1 MARRPDVLVVV
12 VLGVSVVVV
21 SSVVVS
27 VVVVVVSVV
36 LVFVVV
42 VLVFVVVVV
51 VGVVV
56 VVVDSVGKGV
66 SGRVEWFAVCTTA
79 IKIAM
84 ITRTPRN
91 PAAVTAAEV

>member
-27 VVVVVVSVV
+27 VVVVVVS
-36 LVFVVV
+36 V